1 MKKYYF
7 LTGIPRAG
15 NTILSCILNQNKD
28 IGVTGNSILP
38 EIFYNLEQTRKNNE
52 AYLNYP
58 DEASYNCMLSNI
70 LKSYYSE
77 WDSSYIIDRSS
88 WGTPYNYE
96 LLQKYCPN
104 EIKIICL
111 VRNVE
116 EVFASFIDWSNNNP
130 KNYINSNTNNG
141 SIDDKFRFLFNPDG
155 QLVRSLASVK
165 NLMLNHKENIIIIDY
180 DDLVEDVSGQIDR
193 IYEFLNIP
201 KFQHNFNYI
210 KQTLKYDDSILGN
223 NLHKIRV
230 SGMKRRK
237 YSVNI
242 PTKILDTCKT
252 FNFWKT
258 IDTL

>member
-28 IGVTGNSILP
+28 ISVTGNSVLP

-77 WDSSYIIDRSS
+77 WNSSYIIDRSS
-88 WGTPYNYE
+88 WGTPYNYD

-104 EIKIICL
+104 EIKIVCL

-116 EVFASFIDWSNNNP
+116 EVFSSFIDWSNNNQ
-130 KNYINSNTNNG
+130 KNYINKNTNNG
-141 SIDDKFRFLFNPDG
+141 TIEDKFRFLFNPNG
-155 QLVRSLASVK
+155 QLIRSLASVK
-165 NLMLNHKENIIIIDY
+165 NLMLNHKENIVVIDY
-180 DDLVEDVSGQIDR
+180 NDLVKDTNKQINM
-193 IYEFLNIP
+193 IYEFLDIP
-201 KFQHNFNYI
+201 KFNHNFNYV
-210 KQTLKYDDSILGN
+210 KQTLKYDDTIVGK

-230 SGMKRRK
+230 NGIKKRK
-237 YSVNI
+237 YQVDI
-242 PTKILDTCKT
+242 PSEILDRCRE
-252 FNFWKT
+252 FNFWKQ
-258 IDTL
+258 I